1 MLHVTRGRWG
11 KGEGGRRE
19 GAMERVEGA
28 LEGQR

>member
-11 KGEGGRRE
+11 KGGRRE